1 MGVFR
6 TGCDKIAI
14 FSLNIKLKKE
24 QPAGCSF
31 LLFTNYRISIENI
44 FLFYKDNQTSVV
56 LYNELPVVIYSK
68 RLKYSFR

>member
-1 MGVFR
+1 MM
-6 TGCDKIAI
+6 
-14 FSLNIKLKKE
+14 
-24 QPAGCSF
+24 
-31 LLFTNYRISIENI
+31 LFFTINNYRISIENL